1 MTALTDQPPI
11 NSCSS
16 IAGPPRRLPGGRLA
30 SLSAE
35 LERWPELGL
44 KTLAYHLGQSD
55 ATAADGHWHA
65 AVHEAR
71 SFLEALVL
79 GMALA
84 VRAEAPEQFNRAT
97 DSQSRFRLCR
107 GYLVELGFI
116 DADENDL
123 LLHVFAIGSAKGSHP
138 GVTDEAWC
146 RLARQFVRST
156 AAYFIQRYAA
166 WRSLAFRPSTGPLR
180 SGSSAGP
187 CPERG
192 AA

>member
-16 IAGPPRRLPGGRLA
+16 IAGPPPSLPGGRLA
-30 SLSAE
+30 PLSAE

-44 KTLAYHLGQSD
+44 KTLVYHLGQSD

-84 VRAEAPEQFNRAT
+84 VAAT
-97 DSQSRFRLCR
+97 
-107 GYLVELGFI
+107 
-116 DADENDL
+116 
-123 LLHVFAIGSAKGSHP
+123 VFGAA
-138 GVTDEAWC
+138 VTNYAV
-146 RLARQFVRST
+146 LT
-156 AAYFIQRYAA
+156 AAIVIGGG
-166 WRSLAFRPSTGPLR
+166 LAYP
-180 SGSSAGP
+180 
-187 CPERG
+187 G
-192 AA
+192 AHATAIFE